1 MKTAPLRCD
10 PACSHWGKCGTVPGV
25 DINRLVTTFSYVDS
39 DDDLWADY
47 LSARREKYL
56 AERRQ
61 VLGQEY
67 DTDRQRWDS
76 LFEQEW
82 LLMAEALWI
91 EGNDPIK
98 QQLGSDYL
106 ERKLMANLEISRQV
120 ASDFAKIQVGDKL
133 LPFVH
138 YEDFIMLSNQGIFR
152 LEEFA
157 LDKER
162 RWRKNVAEDLAAYQY
177 QIIDTIN
184 LFGEEYLHVIKK

>member
-1 MKTAPLRCD
+1 M
-10 PACSHWGKCGTVPGV
+10 
-25 DINRLVTTFSYVDS
+25 
-39 DDDLWADY
+39 
-47 LSARREKYL
+47 
-56 AERRQ
+56 
-61 VLGQEY
+61 
-67 DTDRQRWDS
+67 
-76 LFEQEW
+76 
-82 LLMAEALWI
+82 I
-91 EGNDPIK
+91 EDNDPIK